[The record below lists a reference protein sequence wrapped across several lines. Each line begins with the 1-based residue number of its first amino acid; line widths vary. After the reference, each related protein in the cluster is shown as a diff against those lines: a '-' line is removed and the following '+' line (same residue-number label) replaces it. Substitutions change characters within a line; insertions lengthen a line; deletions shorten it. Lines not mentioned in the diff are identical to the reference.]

1 MDFQTVLVR
10 MLYRIWPLLV
20 SFYSAAKK
28 KFKAYTHTHNFSIF
42 ELSEDTGRLSGL
54 RGSDNESE
62 EE

>member
-1 MDFQTVLVR
+1 MAITVAF
-10 MLYRIWPLLV
+10 IQPQ
-20 SFYSAAKK
+20 KK
-28 KFKAYTHTHNFSIF
+28 SSKHIHTHTHNFSIF